1 MSRLVLWLSELPAWL
16 AFFVVLAAYEGF
28 AVGVT
33 LVARRAYARWQ
44 FPRSASFVPPWLQL
58 VGGLNALLFAFVIV
72 SLWSSLHAAE
82 ANVDDEAF
90 TIRMLYRDVQ
100 PAQRPLV
107 VAYARAIVD
116 SWPMLCGGAQAG
128 VSAGLLLTQI
138 EREGRPVEKNAQGD
152 LDRDLST
159 LEDLRA
165 RRLHATVSGVPDELW
180 LGLVVLSAILIVMTS
195 FIHPERADMH
205 LALAGF
211 VALSIALLLWVA
223 VSLDFPFCG
232 GTTVMPLPLQETID
246 ALTSPG

>member
-1 MSRLVLWLSELPAWL
+1 VSNLVLWLSELPSWT
-16 AFFVVLAAYEGF
+16 AFIVILAAYVAF
-28 AVGVT
+28 AAGVT
-33 LVARRAYARWQ
+33 LVARRCYAHWQ

-82 ANVDDEAF
+82 ANVDNEAF
-90 TIRMLYRDVQ
+90 TIRLLYHDVA
-100 PAQRPLV
+100 PAQRPMV
-107 VAYARAIVD
+107 IAYARSIVNG
-116 SWPMLCGGAQAG
+116 WPLLCGSADAG
-128 VSAGLLLTQI
+128 VAAGRLLARI
-138 EREGRPVEKNAQGD
+138 ERDAQPVSRDARD
-152 LDRDLST
+152 DVDRDLST

-180 LGLVVLSAILIVMTS
+180 IGLVVLSGILIVMTS

-246 ALTSPG
+246 ALTS

>member
-1 MSRLVLWLSELPAWL
+1 VSEIVLWLSGLPSWL
-16 AFFVVLAAYEGF
+16 AFVAILVAYELF
-28 AVGVT
+28 ALGVT
-33 LVARRAYARWQ
+33 LVARRAYDRWK
-44 FPRSASFVPPWLQL
+44 FPRGASFVPPWLQL

-72 SLWSSLHAAE
+72 SLWSTLHAAE

-90 TIRMLYRDVQ
+90 TLRMLYHDVE

-107 VAYARAIVD
+107 VEYARAIVD
-116 SWPMLCGGAQAG
+116 GWPLLCGGADAGASAG
-128 VSAGLLLTQI
+128 VLLARI
-138 EREGRPVEKNAQGD
+138 EREGQPVQKSARSD
-152 LDRDLST
+152 LDRDLAT

-180 LGLVVLSAILIVMTS
+180 LGLVVLSAILITMTS

-232 GTTVMPLPLQETID
+232 GTTVLPLPIQETVD
-246 ALTSPG
+246 ALTS

>member
-1 MSRLVLWLSELPAWL
+1 MSGLVLWLSELPAWL
-16 AFFVVLAAYEGF
+16 AFFVILAAYELF

-33 LVARRAYARWQ
+33 LVARRAYERWK
-44 FPRSASFVPPWLQL
+44 FPRGASFVPPWLQL

-72 SLWSSLHAAE
+72 SLWSTLHAAE
-82 ANVDDEAF
+82 ANVDNEAF
-90 TIRMLYRDVQ
+90 TLRMLYHDVE
-100 PAQRPLV
+100 PSQRPLV
-107 VAYARAIVD
+107 VDYARAIVD
-116 SWPMLCGGAQAG
+116 GWPLLCGGAKAG
-128 VSAGLLLTQI
+128 VRPAGIFARI
-138 EREGRPVEKNAQGD
+138 EREAGPVQKSARSD
-152 LDRDLST
+152 LDRDLAT

-223 VSLDFPFCG
+223 ISLDFPFCG
-232 GTTVMPLPLQETID
+232 GTTVMPLPIQETID
-246 ALTSPG
+246 ALTS

>member
-1 MSRLVLWLSELPAWL
+1 VSGLVLRLSELPSWL
-16 AFFVVLAAYEGF
+16 AFLVILATYELF
-28 AVGVT
+28 AVSVT
-33 LVARRAYARWQ
+33 LVARRCYERWK
-44 FPRSASFVPPWLQL
+44 FPRAASFVPPWLQL

-72 SLWSSLHAAE
+72 SLWSTLHSTE

-90 TIRMLYRDVQ
+90 TLRMLYHDVQ
-100 PAQRPLV
+100 PAQRPNVLE
-107 VAYARAIVD
+107 YARAIVRG
-116 SWPMLCGGAQAG
+116 WPTLCGGAHAG
-128 VSAGLLLTQI
+128 ASAGLLLARI
-138 EREGRPVEKNAQGD
+138 EREGKPVQPSARTD
-152 LDRDLST
+152 LDRDLAT

-195 FIHPERADMH
+195 FIHPERSDMH

-232 GTTVMPLPLQETID
+232 GTTVMPLPIQETID
-246 ALTSPG
+246 ALTS

>member
-1 MSRLVLWLSELPAWL
+1 VSTLVLWLSGLPSWL
-16 AFFVVLAAYEGF
+16 AFVAILAAYEAF
-28 AVGVT
+28 SVAVT
-33 LVARRAYARWQ
+33 LIARRFYARWQ
-44 FPRSASFVPPWLQL
+44 FPRNPAFVPPWLQL
-58 VGGLNALLFAFVIV
+58 VGVLNALLFAFVIV
-72 SLWSSLHAAE
+72 SLWSTLHAAE

-90 TIRMLYRDVQ
+90 TIRMLYHDVQ
-100 PAQRPLV
+100 PAQRPMVLD
-107 VAYARAIVD
+107 YAHAIVD
-116 SWPMLCGGAQAG
+116 GWPLLCGGANAGLQAG
-128 VSAGLLLTQI
+128 KLLTQI
-138 EREGRPVEKNAQGD
+138 ERVGLPVQKSARVD
-152 LDRDLST
+152 MDRDLST

-232 GTTVMPLPLQETID
+232 GTTVMPLPIQETID
-246 ALTSPG
+246 ALTS

>member
-1 MSRLVLWLSELPAWL
+1 VSGLVLWLSGLPAWL
-16 AFFVVLAAYEGF
+16 AFAVILFAYELF

-33 LVARRAYARWQ
+33 LVARRCYERWK
-44 FPRSASFVPPWLQL
+44 FPRGASFVPPWLQL

-72 SLWSSLHAAE
+72 SLWSTLHAAE

-90 TIRMLYRDVQ
+90 TLRMLYHDVA
-100 PAQRPLV
+100 PSQRPLV
-107 VAYARAIVD
+107 VEYARSIVD
-116 SWPMLCGGAQAG
+116 GWPMLCGGANAG
-128 VSAGLLLTQI
+128 GPGGLLLARI
-138 EREGRPVEKNAQGD
+138 EREGQPVQKNARSD
-152 LDRDLST
+152 LDRDLAT

-180 LGLVVLSAILIVMTS
+180 LGLLVLSAILILMTS
-195 FIHPERADMH
+195 FIHPERSDMH

-232 GTTVMPLPLQETID
+232 GTTVLPLPIQETLD
-246 ALTSPG
+246 ALTS